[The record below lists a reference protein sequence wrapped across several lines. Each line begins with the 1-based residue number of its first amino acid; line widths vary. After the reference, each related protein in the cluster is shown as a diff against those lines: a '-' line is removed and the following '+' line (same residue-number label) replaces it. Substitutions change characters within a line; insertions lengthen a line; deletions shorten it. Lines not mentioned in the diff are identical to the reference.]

1 VLPPLLKKTHGIF
14 LITNI
19 KLITTN
25 LITNKHS
32 HLMDYSVKEK
42 NAYEIDKKIVCDH
55 KNAYEIEEYE
65 KMILKISFYIAHCD
79 ADGYKK

>member
-1 VLPPLLKKTHGIF
+1 MMI
-14 LITNI
+14 I
-19 KLITTN
+19 KM
-25 LITNKHS
+25 
-32 HLMDYSVKEK
+32 LMKLT
-42 NAYEIDKKIVCDH
+42 KKIVCDH

>member
-1 VLPPLLKKTHGIF
+1 MLPPLLKKTHGIF

-32 HLMDYSVKEK
+32 HLMDYSVKE
-42 NAYEIDKKIVCDH
+42 NNISLNRSLTLHHKKTTYKTCTM
-55 KNAYEIEEYE
+55 AP
-65 KMILKISFYIAHCD
+65 ISVFLCFFFAF
-79 ADGYKK
+79 

>member
-1 VLPPLLKKTHGIF
+1 MVTLLIIPSITESFYIF
-14 LITNI
+14 LYDD
-19 KLITTN
+19 
-25 LITNKHS
+25 H
-32 HLMDYSVKEK
+32 K